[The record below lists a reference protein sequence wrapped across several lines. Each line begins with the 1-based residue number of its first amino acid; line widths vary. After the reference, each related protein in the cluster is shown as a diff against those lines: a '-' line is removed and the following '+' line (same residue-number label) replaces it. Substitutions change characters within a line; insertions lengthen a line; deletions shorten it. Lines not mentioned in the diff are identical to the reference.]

1 MRGYFKKT
9 LRVLKSEGV
18 AAAFDAAVRQTEILR
33 LNREYRRWLLQNGQ
47 LTPEEREE
55 AARRIADFAH
65 QPLISILMPVYNTS
79 EKWLRAAIES
89 VTHQLYPHWE
99 LCIADDYSDQTH
111 IRKILEEYTAADERI
126 KVVLRDANGHISA
139 ASNSALEL
147 ATGEFTALMDHD
159 DELSEDALFH
169 IAAEI
174 NRLPSVNLLY
184 TDEDKIDSRG
194 NRFYPWLKPD
204 WSPDL
209 FYSMNLLAHLCVYR
223 TQVLRRIGG
232 FREGFE
238 GSQDYDLALRFIEYV
253 PPESICHIPRILY
266 HWRSIR
272 GSAAFDASEKE
283 YAAERAR
290 IAVNE
295 HFERTGISAHCVA
308 GRAGVHRL
316 KYYGNPDNTNVSI
329 IIAVRKARSDL
340 RKILQNLTAAP
351 RTEIILAGDFAASE
365 PAGDERVTKLNIEDK
380 GLFYVLNRAARR
392 ASGDIIIFLD
402 ESVLAAS
409 ENWISELAG
418 RAGGK
423 GIGAV
428 SPMILDDTGRII
440 HAGYLLGI
448 NGGIGRA
455 HFGGNGARLDALRR
469 RAAEQNFS
477 AVSAACM
484 AIRREV
490 LEAEGGFNDVDFPEF
505 YADVDLCLRL
515 SRRGHRN
522 IWTPSAKVTQERPRM
537 LPINRELEIL
547 REKWNSAFARDPFYN
562 SNLTDCDEDFSLA
575 SRPRIERI

>member
-1 MRGYFKKT
+1 MRGYFKKA

-18 AAAFDAAVRQTEILR
+18 AAAFDAAMRQTEILR

-65 QPLISILMPVYNTS
+65 QPLISILMPVYNTP
-79 EKWLRAAIES
+79 EKWLRAAIDS
-89 VTHQLYPHWE
+89 VRRQIYPHWE

-147 ATGEFTALMDHD
+147 VTGEFTALMDHD

-232 FREGFE
+232 FRESFE

-283 YAAERAR
+283 YAAERGR

-295 HFERTGISAHCVA
+295 HFERTGISARCVA
-308 GRAGVHRL
+308 GRAGLHRL
-316 KYYGNPDNTNVSI
+316 KYYGNPDNANVSI

-340 RKILQNLTAAP
+340 RKILQKLSVAP
-351 RTEIILAGDFAASE
+351 RTEIILAGDFAESD
-365 PAGDERVTKLNIEDK
+365 PAGDERVMTHNVEDK
-380 GLFYVLNRAARR
+380 GLFYVLNRAAQK

-402 ESVLAAS
+402 ESVLAVS

-448 NGGIGRA
+448 NG
-455 HFGGNGARLDALRR
+455 
-469 RAAEQNFS
+469 
-477 AVSAACM
+477 
-484 AIRREV
+484 
-490 LEAEGGFNDVDFPEF
+490 
-505 YADVDLCLRL
+505 
-515 SRRGHRN
+515 
-522 IWTPSAKVTQERPRM
+522 
-537 LPINRELEIL
+537 
-547 REKWNSAFARDPFYN
+547 
-562 SNLTDCDEDFSLA
+562 
-575 SRPRIERI
+575 